1 MLRRMLLLASVV
13 IFVGCA
19 PDQSSDQPT
28 AATES
33 TEPTMVGDVSTE
45 IVAKLALADEF
56 DGASDHQ
63 IGKCYVCGLGMD
75 GKPEFA
81 VEVEG
86 YTAHLCSDYCREQ
99 FANNWQSVVAET
111 DIPESK

>member
-1 MLRRMLLLASVV
+1 MLYRVLLITLTLSL
-13 IFVGCA
+13 FGCA
-19 PDQSSDQPT
+19 PDASTDQAT
-28 AATES
+28 ATVETAEPATA
-33 TEPTMVGDVSTE
+33 GDASAE
-45 IVAKLALADEF
+45 LVAKLALADEV

-86 YTAHLCSDYCREQ
+86 YKAHLCSDYCREH
-99 FANNWQSVVAET
+99 FANNWQSVVGET
-111 DIPESK
+111 DIPQSN